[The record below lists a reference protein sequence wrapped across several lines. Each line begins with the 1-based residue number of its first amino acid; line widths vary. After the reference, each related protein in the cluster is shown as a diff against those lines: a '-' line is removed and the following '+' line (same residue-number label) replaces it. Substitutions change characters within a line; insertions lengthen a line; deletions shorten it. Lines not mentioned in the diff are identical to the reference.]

1 MEWLELTQVPPLAE
15 SLVEHIN
22 TFLRDYTTQW
32 AAADPD
38 LQPQVRVSFGARG
51 RRWPRGISIDVF
63 TNGDS
68 SDNNGGGGDAFV
80 V

>member
-1 MEWLELTQVPPLAE
+1 MLRWTEVTPSPCRRLEWLELTQVPPLAE

-38 LQPQVRVSFGARG
+38 LQPQVSVGLGARV
-51 RRWPRGISIDVF
+51 RRWRRGM
-63 TNGDS
+63 
-68 SDNNGGGGDAFV
+68 GGRV
-80 V
+80 Y

>member
-1 MEWLELTQVPPLAE
+1 MTLTPAVNRRLEWLELTQVPPLAE

-38 LQPQVRVSFGARG
+38 LQPQVGVLLLL
-51 RRWPRGISIDVF
+51 WWCP
-63 TNGDS
+63 
-68 SDNNGGGGDAFV
+68 
-80 V
+80 